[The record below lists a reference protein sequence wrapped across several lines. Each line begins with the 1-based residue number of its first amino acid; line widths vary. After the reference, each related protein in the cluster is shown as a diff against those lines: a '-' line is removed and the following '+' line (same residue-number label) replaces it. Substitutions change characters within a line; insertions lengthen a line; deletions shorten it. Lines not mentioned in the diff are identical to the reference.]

1 MSEQIG
7 RLMLTLVDVKT
18 RQRHVYTKVDA
29 KSEAKVET
37 HAAADLP
44 TRQVIV
50 AKTELSLHVWS
61 LKMLSATH

>member
-1 MSEQIG
+1 MSELTG

-37 HAAADLP
+37 HAAVDLP
-44 TRQVIV
+44 TRQVIG
-50 AKTELSLHVWS
+50 AKTELSLPSS
-61 LKMLSATH
+61 LQW